1 MSVSTRQRRERILGE
16 LYQMG
21 RVSAKALAAA
31 FDVSEATIRRDL
43 RDLAKSNQVQ
53 LVYGGASVIRPY
65 DFSFGSKMTRNVE
78 AKKIIGRLAAG
89 LVAEDDTIFLDSGT
103 TCYQMVPYLRQKHA
117 LHIIVNSARLA
128 LELDV
133 PGLDVILIGGHY
145 RPKRMDTTGPLA
157 TGMLEQLRGYLE
169 FVGADG
175 LSMDFGLT
183 AVDVESAHLY
193 RTAMRHARESVL
205 LVDHTKFDSPSLFKV
220 VEWESISKVVTDAP
234 VSSEWVEFLAA
245 HNIELIF
252 PAPADQAHDAGRQD
266 GAPSRRSSNR

>member
-21 RVSAKALAAA
+21 RVSAKALASA

-53 LVYGGASVIRPY
+53 LVYGGASIIRPY
-65 DFSFGSKMTRNVE
+65 DFSFGSKMTRNVD
-78 AKKIIGRLAAG
+78 AKKTIGRLASA
-89 LVAEDDTIFLDSGT
+89 LVNEDDTIFLDSGT
-103 TCYQMVPYLRQKHA
+103 TCYQLVPYLRQKHS
-117 LHIIVNSARLA
+117 LRVIVNSARLA

-133 PGLDVILIGGHY
+133 PGLEVILIGGHY

-175 LSMDFGLT
+175 LSKDFGLT

-193 RTAMRHARESVL
+193 RTAMRQARQCVL
-205 LVDHTKFDSPSLFKV
+205 LVDHTKFDAPSLFKV
-220 VEWESISKVVTDAP
+220 VGWETISKVVTDMP
-234 VSSEWVEFLAA
+234 VSSEWEEFFAA
-245 HNIELIF
+245 NNIELIA
-252 PAPADQAHDAGRQD
+252 PSPADSRDAARQD
-266 GAPSRRSSNR
+266 APSPRRSSAR